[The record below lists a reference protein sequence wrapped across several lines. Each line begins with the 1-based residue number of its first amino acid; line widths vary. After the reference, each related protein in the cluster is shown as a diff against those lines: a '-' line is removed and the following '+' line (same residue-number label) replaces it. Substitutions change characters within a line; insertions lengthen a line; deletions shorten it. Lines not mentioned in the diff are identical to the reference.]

1 LVCEVSNRQGISV
14 SENGQSGYKQTERTY
29 PQTTGI
35 PTKNQS
41 WDKIT
46 RKDWS
51 TNSSRFK
58 ILFVAPGY
66 KAVLLDLINY
76 TSCFPRQSMGTLQR
90 DIFLT

>member
-1 LVCEVSNRQGISV
+1 MEVGHSLFRLWNKTPDIAAFTCHAGFTGRTNSQSMLYRQFLLGMS
-14 SENGQSGYKQTERTY
+14 Y
-29 PQTTGI
+29 
-35 PTKNQS
+35 
-41 WDKIT
+41 
-46 RKDWS
+46 WS